1 MVIKTFEYSIV
12 DTAQSN
18 DSITQGS
25 FSLDVSDKA
34 KYVVHRAIRTA
45 TTNRAQATSST
56 KTRSE
61 VRGGGRKPWKQKG
74 TGRARAGSTRS
85 PLWRGGGVT
94 FGPKPKLINK
104 KINKKEKQLA
114 LRTLLYNRNEQIKVV
129 KEFKFDEAKTS
140 DLLKTL
146 SDKLTLSEN
155 QKTLVISSKPNKNL
169 QLSLRNLKNFNY
181 ILANQLNVNEIAK
194 ANQIIIDELSFQ
206 VIKETYCDKN

>member
-74 TGRARAGSTRS
+74 TGRARAG
-85 PLWRGGGVT
+85 
-94 FGPKPKLINK
+94 
-104 KINKKEKQLA
+104 
-114 LRTLLYNRNEQIKVV
+114 
-129 KEFKFDEAKTS
+129 
-140 DLLKTL
+140 
-146 SDKLTLSEN
+146 
-155 QKTLVISSKPNKNL
+155 
-169 QLSLRNLKNFNY
+169 
-181 ILANQLNVNEIAK
+181 
-194 ANQIIIDELSFQ
+194 
-206 VIKETYCDKN
+206 

>member
-1 MVIKTFEYSIV
+1 MVIKTFEYTIL
-12 DTAQSN
+12 
-18 DSITQGS
+18 DSASTNKVPVREGS
-25 FSLDVSDKA
+25 FSLNVSDKA

-61 VRGGGRKPWKQKG
+61 VQGGGRKPWKQKG

-94 FGPKPKLINK
+94 FGPKPKMINK

-114 LRTLLYNRNEQIKVV
+114 LRTILYNRHEQFLVFN
-129 KEFKFDEAKTS
+129 EFKLDEARTS
-140 DLLKTL
+140 NFLKTL
-146 SDKLTLSEN
+146 GNNLEN
-155 QKTLVISSKPNKNL
+155 KKTLVISSKPNKNL

-181 ILANQLNVNEIAK
+181 ILADQLNVNEIAK

>member
-12 DTAQSN
+12 DTEQSN

-140 DLLKTL
+140 DLLRTL

>member
-140 DLLKTL
+140 DLLRTL

-181 ILANQLNVNEIAK
+181 ILTNQLNVNEIAK

>member
-140 DLLKTL
+140 DLLRTL

>member
-1 MVIKTFEYSIV
+1 M
-12 DTAQSN
+12 
-18 DSITQGS
+18 
-25 FSLDVSDKA
+25 
-34 KYVVHRAIRTA
+34 
-45 TTNRAQATSST
+45 
-56 KTRSE
+56 
-61 VRGGGRKPWKQKG
+61 
-74 TGRARAGSTRS
+74 
-85 PLWRGGGVT
+85 
-94 FGPKPKLINK
+94 
-104 KINKKEKQLA
+104 
-114 LRTLLYNRNEQIKVV
+114 LYNRNEQIKVV

-140 DLLKTL
+140 DLLRTL

>member
-140 DLLKTL
+140 DLLRTL

-206 VIKETYCDKN
+206 VIKGTYCDKN

>member
-12 DTAQSN
+12 DTAQSS

-140 DLLKTL
+140 DLLRTL

>member
-1 MVIKTFEYSIV
+1 MVIKTFEYSIL
-12 DTAQSN
+12 
-18 DSITQGS
+18 DSASLKNEPLREGS
-25 FSLDVSDKA
+25 FSLNVSDKA

-74 TGRARAGSTRS
+74 TGRARAGSSRS
-85 PLWRGGGVT
+85 PLWKGGGVT
-94 FGPKPKLINK
+94 FGPRARLIDK

-114 LRTLLYNRNEQIKVV
+114 LRTLLYNRHDQFVV
-129 KEFKFDEAKTS
+129 FNAFELDEAKTS
-140 DLLKTL
+140 IFLKTFGHNR
-146 SDKLTLSEN
+146 EN
-155 QKTLVISSKPNKNL
+155 KKTLVISSKPNKNL
-169 QLSLRNLKNFNY
+169 QLSLRNLKNCNY

>member
-140 DLLKTL
+140 DLLRTL

-206 VIKETYCDKN
+206 VIEETYCDKN

>member
-1 MVIKTFEYSIV
+1 MVIKTFEYNV
-12 DTAQSN
+12 L
-18 DSITQGS
+18 DSASSTSEPTGGVS
-25 FSLDVSDKA
+25 FSLNVSEKA
-34 KYVVHRAIRTA
+34 KYVVHRAVRTA

-74 TGRARAGSTRS
+74 TGRARAGSIRS
-85 PLWRGGGVT
+85 PLWKGGGVT
-94 FGPKPKLINK
+94 FGPKPRTINK

-114 LRTLLYNRNEQIKVV
+114 LRTILYNRHEQFLVFN
-129 KEFKFDEAKTS
+129 EFKFDEAKTA
-140 DLLKTL
+140 DFLEKVGNNGNG
-146 SDKLTLSEN
+146 K
-155 QKTLVISSKPNKNL
+155 KTLVISSKPNKNL

-181 ILANQLNVNEIAK
+181 ILANQLNVSEIVK

>member
-140 DLLKTL
+140 DL
-146 SDKLTLSEN
+146 
-155 QKTLVISSKPNKNL
+155 
-169 QLSLRNLKNFNY
+169 
-181 ILANQLNVNEIAK
+181 
-194 ANQIIIDELSFQ
+194 
-206 VIKETYCDKN
+206 